1 MSGSGAERPSRIHF
15 CGMNVDEQNSTIQVD
30 FESRTFHFCSE
41 ECKEVF
47 QTNPG
52 PYANAVG

>member
-1 MSGSGAERPSRIHF
+1 
-15 CGMNVDEQNSTIQVD
+15 VD
-30 FESRTFHFCSE
+30 FDGRTFHFCSE

-52 PYANAVG
+52 PYANAVA